1 MRLYCKPLKT
11 TIYKYILKE
20 IWPSLVASLVVF
32 VFIVLAARIINISEW
47 VVNHGV
53 QLSQMVGMISYLLP
67 GMILFALPAS
77 ALMAVFIAF
86 HRLSGDNEI
95 LALKS
100 SGIGLYQMLPPVV
113 LISIV
118 CLAAALLIS
127 LFGAPWGHRS
137 FKDLI
142 FRIAQSKADLG
153 IQERIFCEPFNGITF
168 YVNGFSSEGRAIQ
181 DVFLVDRR
189 DPSSTHTIV
198 AREGRIV
205 SRPESRI
212 ITVRFKDGTIFI
224 SGRKEAGVRTIR
236 FDAYD
241 LTIGLDDIMPAL
253 TARQLSPKEMSFRD
267 LLGSLGDRKEKN
279 SEYHEALV
287 EIMERFSIPSAVF
300 LMGIIGVPLGAQ
312 LRAGGR
318 LVGIVVSFVVFL
330 MYYLLLAGFRS
341 IGETGVVS
349 PAIGSWV
356 PVLFLLAGCIWLL
369 RRAAQERTINIL
381 DRFFPVQ
388 ET

>member
-1 MRLYCKPLKT
+1 MKLTLH
-11 TIYKYILKE
+11 KYIFQE
-20 IWPSLVASLVVF
+20 IWPPLVASLVVF

-53 QLSQMVGMISYLLP
+53 HPSQMAGMISYLIP

-77 ALMAVFIAF
+77 TLMAVFIAF

-95 LALKS
+95 QALKS
-100 SGIGLYQMLPPVV
+100 SGISLYQMMPPVI
-113 LISIV
+113 LISTL
-118 CLAAALLIS
+118 CLGGALLIS
-127 LFGAPWGHRS
+127 QIVAPWGHRS

-153 IQERIFCEPFNGITF
+153 IQERIFSEPFNGVTF
-168 YVNGFSSEGRAIQ
+168 YVNSFSAEDRTIQ

-189 DPSSTHTIV
+189 DPASVNTII
-198 AREGRIV
+198 AKEGRIE

-224 SGRKEAGVRTIR
+224 SGKKQAEVRTIR
-236 FDAYD
+236 FDVYD
-241 LTIGLDDIMPAL
+241 LTIGLDDILPAL
-253 TARQLSPKEMSFRD
+253 SARELSPKEMSFEELIECLRNKKRQD
-267 LLGSLGDRKEKN
+267 A
-279 SEYHEALV
+279 EYHEALM
-287 EIMERFSIPSAVF
+287 EMMERFSIPCAVF
-300 LMGIIGVPLGAQ
+300 LMGLIGVPLGAQ

-318 LVGIVVSFVVFL
+318 FVGIVVSFAVFL
-330 MYYLLLAGFRS
+330 LYYLMLAGFRS

-349 PAIGSWV
+349 PAVGSWI
-356 PVLFLLAGCIWLL
+356 PVVFLFFGCVWLM
-369 RRAAQERTINIL
+369 RRAAKERTINIL
-381 DRFFPVQ
+381 ERFFPVQ

>member
-1 MRLYCKPLKT
+1 LKLNPLRLKT
-11 TIYKYILKE
+11 LYKYIGNE
-20 IWPSLVASLVVF
+20 IWPPLAASLAVF

-53 QLSQMVGMISYLLP
+53 RLSQMMGMISYLLP
-67 GMILFALPAS
+67 SMILFALPA
-77 ALMAVFIAF
+77 AVLMAVFIAF

-95 LALKS
+95 QALKS

-113 LISIV
+113 LISTV
-118 CLAAALLIS
+118 CLAAALFIS
-127 LFGAPWGHRS
+127 LLGAPWGHRS

-153 IQERIFCEPFNGITF
+153 IQERIFSEPFNGITF
-168 YVNGFSSEGRAIQ
+168 YVNGFSPEGRKMQ

-205 SRPESRI
+205 SWPESRTI
-212 ITVRFKDGTIFI
+212 AVRFKDGTVFV

-236 FDAYD
+236 FDAYE
-241 LTIGLDDIMPAL
+241 LSIGLDDIMPAL
-253 TARQLSPKEMSFRD
+253 TARQLSPKEMSFGQLTR
-267 LLGSLGDRKEKN
+267 LLEDRKEKD
-279 SEYHEALV
+279 SGYHEALMEMV
-287 EIMERFSIPSAVF
+287 ERFSVPCAVF

-330 MYYLLLAGFRS
+330 LYYLLLAGFRS

-349 PAIGSWV
+349 PAVGSWI
-356 PVLFLLAGCIWLL
+356 PVFFLLVGCIWLL
-369 RRAAQERTINIL
+369 RRAARERTINIL